1 MNNNYIVIG
10 DSITYGIGDFENG
23 GWASLL
29 KKYYVIYIMTRYEL
43 IQQRKN
49 DVGKIIRLIDIA
61 EKDHDPIA
69 AKLIGKTGTII
80 GVDDEGS
87 YHVKWNGSSSSIAVL
102 IEDTVEF
109 LDGDEPNDERY
120 NKYLESRK
128 DLRKSGKNSIN
139 ESFDDS
145 NLSELIANHRGLKK
159 YNVKYDDARYN
170 ELSYDLKK
178 AVAVGYIPKDIVEE
192 YLNMFSTVLPLN
204 QQMLVCN
211 DGGVIVIE
219 QPNIFKTDYPDKE
232 YEQKVRSRNDNFRN
246 DHGVEKYPY
255 IGVDTDTIRYR
266 RLKHRNLLNDK
277 NLYFR
282 N

>member
-1 MNNNYIVIG
+1 
-10 DSITYGIGDFENG
+10 
-23 GWASLL
+23 
-29 KKYYVIYIMTRYEL
+29 MTRYEL

-87 YHVKWNGSSSSIAVL
+87 YHVKWNESSSSIAVL

-109 LDGDEPNDERY
+109 LDDDEPNDEHY
-120 NKYLESRK
+120 NKYFESRK

-219 QPNIFKTDYPDKE
+219 QPNIFKVDYPDKE
-232 YEQKVRSRNDNFRN
+232 YDQKVRSRNDNFRN
-246 DHGVEKYPY
+246 DYGVEKYPY
-255 IGVDTDTIRYR
+255 IGIDTDTVRYR
-266 RLKHRNLLNDK
+266 RLKHHNLLNDK

-282 N
+282 NGSNKMQMIKRS